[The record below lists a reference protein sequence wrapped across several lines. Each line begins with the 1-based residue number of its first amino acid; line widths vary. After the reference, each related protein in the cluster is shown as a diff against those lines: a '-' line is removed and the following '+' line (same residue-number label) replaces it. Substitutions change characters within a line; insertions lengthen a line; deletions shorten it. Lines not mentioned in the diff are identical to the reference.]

1 MEKLLSELFNR
12 SNFNIIKPLFLKE
25 QSGFLASSTEIN
37 KTNYFLVV
45 FENEKNFKFDEV
57 SERLHQY
64 YSAMKTMDHGYDR
77 RMDKNLT
84 IIIALK
90 RASLTINE
98 TLNRNIFELEE
109 NPYQFRSLVLV
120 YGDVEVEQINQLR
133 NEDDLLPFLYS
144 LINNRDSFYDF
155 KKYPFELTAYSLTT
169 RLFIKL
175 PFLNYNGLNEELSLL
190 SNDIEERLNK
200 LSLND
205 TRKSALSLQLSMNS
219 PTLSTEQ
226 KSLLLSQWLGVIDN
240 E

>member
-1 MEKLLSELFNR
+1 MQSLLLELFNQ
-12 SNFNIIKPLFLKE
+12 SNFNIINPLFMEE
-25 QSGFLASSTEIN
+25 QSGFLASSAETH
-37 KTNYFLVV
+37 KANYFLVV
-45 FENEKNFKFDEV
+45 FENEDNFIFNEV

-64 YSAMKTMDHGYDR
+64 YGAMKTMDQGYDR

-98 TLNRNIFELEE
+98 TLNRTIFELEE

-120 YGDVEVEQINQLR
+120 YGDDEVAQISQLR
-133 NEDDLLPFLYS
+133 KEQDLLPFLYS
-144 LINNRDSFYDF
+144 LINNRDSFYEF

-175 PFLNYNGLNEELSLL
+175 PFINYKGLNEELSLL
-190 SNDIEERLNK
+190 SNDIEERLDTLN
-200 LSLND
+200 LND
-205 TRKSALSLQLSMNS
+205 TRESALSLQMSLSS
-219 PTLSTEQ
+219 PTISPEQ